1 MKILALA
8 DVESQYYYDY
18 YTPGKLDDFDLI
30 LSCGDLPKSY
40 LEFFVTLSNCPLLY
54 VRGNH
59 DDTFL
64 ESPPEGCECV
74 EDRIFVYNGVRI
86 LGLGGSFRYRD
97 GENMYTEWQ
106 MKRRIRRLWLQFLK
120 YGGFDILLTHAPA
133 RHVNDFDSLSHRGFD
148 CFRTLMERYK
158 PDFFVHGH
166 IHRNYGANIP
176 RMSQFDETT
185 VINAFEH
192 YVFEY

>member
-158 PDFFVHGH
+158 PDFFIHGH